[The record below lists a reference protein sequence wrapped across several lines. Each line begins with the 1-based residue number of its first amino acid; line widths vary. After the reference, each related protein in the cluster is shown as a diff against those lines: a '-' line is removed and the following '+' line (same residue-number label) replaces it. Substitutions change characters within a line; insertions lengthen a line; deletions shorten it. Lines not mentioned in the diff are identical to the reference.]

1 MCQIVGPGGVFLRHL
16 FTLSFAMRYWRLSY
30 SYAQTRLPDT
40 EYTARVDKFRDD
52 VSPGDRL
59 NIFVQPS

>member
-16 FTLSFAMRYWRLSY
+16 FILSFAMRCWRLSY

-40 EYTARVDKFRDD
+40 EYTARVDK
-52 VSPGDRL
+52 
-59 NIFVQPS
+59 I